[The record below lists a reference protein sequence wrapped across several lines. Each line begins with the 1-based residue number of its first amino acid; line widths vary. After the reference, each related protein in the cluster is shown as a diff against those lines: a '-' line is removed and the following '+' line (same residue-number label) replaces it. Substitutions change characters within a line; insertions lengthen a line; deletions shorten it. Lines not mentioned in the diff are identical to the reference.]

1 MGSGSGANTC
11 SSPSR
16 GRTGCSSRRGRK
28 DGKVKRKAGE
38 PEEIEVG
45 EELSAC
51 PRCGYGAGFHV
62 AFRRRGRALAV
73 FLICPSCSARF
84 TTGSGRS
91 PPANRQGGDTPERL
105 GGDTPQRITRSRNVP
120 PGRVPGERSTRAPKN
135 RDVPEN
141 SSVLAAGR
149 LSCDP
154 IWGAV
159 SGFRILGGGSLASS
173 LDLRCTRKSALDLS
187 PGKLR
192 SDPSSFGCSAAY
204 APCGECHQRCPR

>member
-16 GRTGCSSRRGRK
+16 GRTGCSSRRRRK
-28 DGKVKRKAGE
+28 YGKVKRKAGE
-38 PEEIEVG
+38 PEEIQVG

-62 AFRRRGRALAV
+62 AFRRQGRAL
-73 FLICPSCSARF
+73 
-84 TTGSGRS
+84 
-91 PPANRQGGDTPERL
+91 RL
-105 GGDTPQRITRSRNVP
+105 LR
-120 PGRVPGERSTRAPKN
+120 PGA
-135 RDVPEN
+135 
-141 SSVLAAGR
+141 

-192 SDPSSFGCSAAY
+192 SDPPSFRRSAAC
-204 APCGECHQRCPR
+204 APCGGAPGAPPPPPL